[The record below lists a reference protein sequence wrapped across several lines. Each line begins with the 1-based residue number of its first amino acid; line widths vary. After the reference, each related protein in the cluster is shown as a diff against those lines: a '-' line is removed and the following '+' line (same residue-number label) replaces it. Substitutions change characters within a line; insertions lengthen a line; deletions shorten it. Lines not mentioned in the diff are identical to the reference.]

1 MAATSLRQALGGP
14 VRRVRERLRPRS
26 RLRGVLVPELD
37 ELVRGNAELLRSNAE
52 LRADR
57 DRLFTEL
64 GLAFESVTAAHQG
77 IADLQAEQRALR
89 ERLDM
94 TLRLAESAP
103 PRLDVLEDRA
113 HLLEDGL
120 HEARR
125 LNLRVAELADVVA
138 EVVLPL
144 HDRDIDPTAI
154 ARLRPDTL

>member
-1 MAATSLRQALGGP
+1 MAATSLRRALGGP
-14 VRRVRERLRPRS
+14 VRQVRGRLRLGTRLRER
-26 RLRGVLVPELD
+26 VVPEMD
-37 ELVRGNAELLRSNAE
+37 ELLRSNAE

-103 PRLDVLEDRA
+103 PRLDVLED
-113 HLLEDGL
+113 GL

-125 LNLRVAELADVVA
+125 LNLRIAELTDVVA

-144 HDRDIDPTAI
+144 HDRDIDPAAI
-154 ARLRPDTL
+154 ARLRADTL

>member
-1 MAATSLRQALGGP
+1 MATTSLRQALGGP
-14 VRRVRERLRPRS
+14 VRLVRGRLRLRT
-26 RLRGVLVPELD
+26 RLREELVPELD
-37 ELVRGNAELLRSNAE
+37 ELVRSNAE

-57 DRLFTEL
+57 DRLFSEL

-103 PRLDVLEDRA
+103 PRLDVLED
-113 HLLEDGL
+113 GL

-144 HDRDIDPTAI
+144 HDRDIDPAAI
-154 ARLRPDTL
+154 ARLRADTL

>member
-1 MAATSLRQALGGP
+1 MATTSLRQALGGP
-14 VRRVRERLRPRS
+14 VRRVRGRLRPRT
-26 RLRGVLVPELD
+26 RLRGRLVPELD
-37 ELVRGNAELLRSNAE
+37 ELVRGNAELLRSNTE

-77 IADLQAEQRALR
+77 IADLQVEQRALR

-103 PRLDVLEDRA
+103 PRLDV
-113 HLLEDGL
+113 LEDGL

-144 HDRDIDPTAI
+144 HDRDIDPAAI
-154 ARLRPDTL
+154 ARLRADTL

>member
-1 MAATSLRQALGGP
+1 MATTSLRQALGGP
-14 VRRVRERLRPRS
+14 VRLVRGRLRWRT
-26 RLRGVLVPELD
+26 RLRENVAPELD
-37 ELVRGNAELLRSNAE
+37 ELVRSNAE

-77 IADLQAEQRALR
+77 IADLQVEQRALR

-103 PRLDVLEDRA
+103 PRLDVLED
-113 HLLEDGL
+113 GL

-125 LNLRVAELADVVA
+125 LNLRIAELTDVVA

-144 HDRDIDPTAI
+144 HDRDIDPAAI
-154 ARLRPDTL
+154 DRLRADTL

>member
-14 VRRVRERLRPRS
+14 VR
-26 RLRGVLVPELD
+26 
-37 ELVRGNAELLRSNAE
+37 LVRGRLRLGTRLRERIVPEMDELLRSNAE

-64 GLAFESVTAAHQG
+64 RLAFESVTAAHQG
-77 IADLQAEQRALR
+77 IADLQTEQRALR
-89 ERLDM
+89 ERLDT

-103 PRLDVLEDRA
+103 PRLDVLED
-113 HLLEDGL
+113 GL

-125 LNLRVAELADVVA
+125 LNLRIAELTDVVA

-144 HDRDIDPTAI
+144 HDRDIDPAAI
-154 ARLRPDTL
+154 DRLRADTL

>member
-1 MAATSLRQALGGP
+1 MATTSLRRALGGP
-14 VRRVRERLRPRS
+14 ARLVRGRLRLGT
-26 RLRGVLVPELD
+26 RLRGVLVPQWDDVL
-37 ELVRGNAELLRSNAE
+37 RSNGELLRGNAE

-57 DRLFTEL
+57 DRLFHEL

-103 PRLDVLEDRA
+103 PRLDVLED
-113 HLLEDGL
+113 GL

-144 HDRDIDPTAI
+144 HDRDIDPAAI
-154 ARLRPDTL
+154 DRLRADTL

>member
-14 VRRVRERLRPRS
+14 VRRVRGRLRLGT
-26 RLRGVLVPELD
+26 RLREGIAPELD
-37 ELVRGNAELLRSNAE
+37 ELVRSNAE

-57 DRLFTEL
+57 DRLFREL

-89 ERLDM
+89 ERLDT

-103 PRLDVLEDRA
+103 PRLDV
-113 HLLEDGL
+113 LEDGL

-125 LNLRVAELADVVA
+125 LNLRVAELTDVVA

-144 HDRDIDPTAI
+144 HHRDIDPA
-154 ARLRPDTL
+154 AVERLRGDTL